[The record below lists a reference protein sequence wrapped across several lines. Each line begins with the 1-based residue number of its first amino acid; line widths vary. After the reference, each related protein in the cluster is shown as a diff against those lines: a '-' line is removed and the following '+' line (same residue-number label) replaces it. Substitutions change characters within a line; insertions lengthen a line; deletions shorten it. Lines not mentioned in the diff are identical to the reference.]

1 MTLDDLSAKME
12 ARFDRTDGK
21 LDSLTTTVAVHTTT
35 IATNEKRQDN
45 IDARLTK
52 IEKIIWFALG
62 GSGAAGFG
70 IAKLFC
76 S

>member
-45 IDARLTK
+45 VVMRTMRV
-52 IEKIIWFALG
+52 E
-62 GSGAAGFG
+62 
-70 IAKLFC
+70 
-76 S
+76 